1 MTKKE
6 AGRGLL
12 ISNVDVLARDFCN
25 HPDHDGGRDYVHE
38 CSLGG
43 SAA

>member
-1 MTKKE
+1 LITKKE
-6 AGRGLL
+6 AGRDFL
-12 ISNVDVLARDFCN
+12 IPHVIISDFYN
-25 HPDHDGGRDYVHE
+25 HLYHDGGRDYVHE